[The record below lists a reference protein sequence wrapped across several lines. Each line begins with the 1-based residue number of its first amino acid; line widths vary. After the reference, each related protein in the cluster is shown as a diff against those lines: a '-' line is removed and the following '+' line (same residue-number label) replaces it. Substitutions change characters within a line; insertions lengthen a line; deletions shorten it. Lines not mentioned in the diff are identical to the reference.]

1 MNKPVLVIMA
11 AGMGSRYGGLKQLDP
26 VDNDGHIIMD
36 FSMYDAKRAGFE
48 KVVFIIKHEIEE
60 EFKEHVGKRME
71 KYMDVAYA
79 YQNIDNIPEGYE
91 VPEGRVKPW
100 GTAHAV
106 YSCMDEI
113 DGPFAV
119 INADDY
125 YGVEAFKLIYDY
137 LSTHADD
144 DKYRYTMVG
153 YHLANTV
160 TDNGYVSRG
169 VCETNEN
176 GELIS
181 VTERTRI
188 EKYNGGVAK
197 PDLTK
202 ENVEALEKGIVN
214 LGVHIDNLK
223 KFGVPVV
230 VAINHFYTD
239 TEAEIAVV
247 KKYCEDHG
255 AKVAFSD
262 VFLKGGDGGIELA
275 NAVVET
281 IESTRS
287 EYKPLYDEKLSI
299 KEKLDVIAKEI
310 YRADGVNYTAKADK
324 AIKEIESLGLDRV
337 PVCVAKTQY
346 SLSDD
351 PTKLG
356 RPEHFTIN
364 VSDVRASAGAGFVV
378 VYTGDVMTMPGL
390 PKVPAADNIDVD
402 ADGRITG
409 LF

>member
-1 MNKPVLVIMA
+1 
-11 AGMGSRYGGLKQLDP
+11 MGSEMCIRD
-26 VDNDGHIIMD
+26 
-36 FSMYDAKRAGFE
+36 S
-48 KVVFIIKHEIEE
+48 
-60 EFKEHVGKRME
+60 
-71 KYMDVAYA
+71 
-79 YQNIDNIPEGYE
+79 
-91 VPEGRVKPW
+91 
-100 GTAHAV
+100 
-106 YSCMDEI
+106 
-113 DGPFAV
+113 
-119 INADDY
+119 
-125 YGVEAFKLIYDY
+125 
-137 LSTHADD
+137 
-144 DKYRYTMVG
+144 
-153 YHLANTV
+153 
-160 TDNGYVSRG
+160 
-169 VCETNEN
+169 
-176 GELIS
+176 
-181 VTERTRI
+181 
-188 EKYNGGVAK
+188 
-197 PDLTK
+197 
-202 ENVEALEKGIVN
+202 
-214 LGVHIDNLK
+214 LK